1 MTMGF
6 ATTDLS
12 AAIARLSVQLPELE
26 QDLNRADAKLGDGD
40 TGTMLARV
48 ISALASVTPPANDI
62 GGALSAYGRA
72 TAMATGSSLG
82 TLIATAFLTAAK
94 ATKGRESV
102 AWSEISALL
111 ESARDAM
118 LARGGAN
125 LGDKTVLDGIDA
137 VVVATRG
144 SDAPDAIVQAAGDAA
159 RGALESFRDK
169 PNKIGRARMFADGS
183 KGLDDPGMLALARVI
198 DIIGER

>member
-1 MTMGF
+1 MGF

-26 QDLNRADAKLGDGD
+26 QDLDHADAKLGDGD

-48 ISALASVTPPANDI
+48 ISALASVTLPANDI
-62 GGALSAYGRA
+62 GGAFSAYGRA

-82 TLIATAFLTAAK
+82 TLIATAFLTVAK
-94 ATKGRESV
+94 ATKGRENV
-102 AWSEISALL
+102 AWSEVSTLL

-137 VVVATRG
+137 VVTATRN
-144 SDAPDAIVQAAGDAA
+144 SDTPEEIARAAGDAA
-159 RGALESFRDK
+159 RGALESFRDR
-169 PNKIGRARMFADGS
+169 PNKIGRARMYADGS

>member
-1 MTMGF
+1 MGF
-6 ATTDLS
+6 SSHDIG
-12 AAIARLSVQLPELE
+12 AAIALLAVKLPDLE

-48 ISALASVTPPANDI
+48 ISALASVTPPGNDV
-62 GGALSAYGRA
+62 GAAFSAYGRA

-102 AWSEISALL
+102 AWSEISPLL
-111 ESARDAM
+111 ADARDAM
-118 LARGGAN
+118 LARGGAS
-125 LGDKTVLDGIDA
+125 LGDKTVLDGLDA
-137 VVVATRG
+137 VAAATQDVEDPEALG
-144 SDAPDAIVQAAGDAA
+144 KSAATAA
-159 RGALESFRDK
+159 RWALDSFRDK

-183 KGLDDPGMLALARVI
+183 KGLDDPGMLALVRVI
-198 DIIGER
+198 EIIGER